1 MHGWQI
7 SHICGAYGDRD
18 DGARAHGIAPL
29 GAVLAVALALA
40 MLGVAAGAAAASDKV
55 YTVANYP
62 VEAAAEDAVVAKKQA
77 LAYGQ
82 QAAFRSL
89 LKRLMPVNAYSK
101 VKQFASVK
109 GEDLIDSFRVRS
121 ERNSSTEYIATYD
134 FTFRAKAI
142 RDMLRQKGI
151 PFTDEQAPV
160 TVVIPVWQGGTP
172 KDQAGWTAN
181 WKSLDLEYSLTPIRL
196 EALKKDTAPDLVAA
210 VAAGD
215 IGARRTLAA
224 QYKSERLLVAFASAD
239 AATGKLAVT
248 LAGTDPVGAFVLARQ
263 YRVDPAD
270 PGYTRELAAVVSLRI
285 IEGRWKAVHT
295 RGSSSL
301 GADANTVATFGGNG
315 ATELLI
321 SVEFRGM
328 AEWQEI
334 SRKLSATPGVEEL
347 DVAGLS
353 GRGARVTLRYTDGVE
368 RLVAELAQQGLS
380 LRSGGGG
387 LVLSLGR

>member
-1 MHGWQI
+1 M
-7 SHICGAYGDRD
+7 
-18 DGARAHGIAPL
+18 
-29 GAVLAVALALA
+29 AVAFIL
-40 MLGVAAGAAAASDKV
+40 LGLAAGAAAASDKV

-62 VEAAAEDAVVAKKQA
+62 VEAAADDAVAAKKQA

-82 QAAFRSL
+82 EAAFRSL
-89 LKRLMPVNAYSK
+89 LKRLMPVTAYSK
-101 VKQFASVK
+101 AKQFDQIKAA
-109 GEDLIDSFRVRS
+109 DLIDSFRVRS

-142 RDMLRQKGI
+142 RDMLRQRGI
-151 PFTDEQAPV
+151 AFTDEQAPL

-172 KDQAGWTAN
+172 KDQAGWAAN
-181 WKSLDLEYSLTPIRL
+181 WKSLDLEYSLTPIKL
-196 EALKKDTAPDLVAA
+196 ETLRKDIAPDLVEA

-224 QYKSERLLVAFASAD
+224 QHKTERLVVAFAGTD

-248 LAGTDPVGAFVLARQ
+248 LAGTDAVGAFILARQ

-270 PGYTRELAAVVSLRI
+270 PGYARELAAVVSLRV

-295 RGSSSL
+295 RGSTSL
-301 GADANTVATFGGNG
+301 GPKAGTVASLGGGG
-315 ATELLI
+315 ATDLLI

-353 GRGARVTLRYTDGVE
+353 GRGARVTLRYADGVE
-368 RLVAELAQQGLS
+368 RLAEELALQGLN
-380 LRSGGGG
+380 LRSSGGTW
-387 LVLSLGR
+387 VLSLGR

>member
-7 SHICGAYGDRD
+7 SHMGGAYGCRD
-18 DGARAHGIAPL
+18 GGARACGPASRV
-29 GAVLAVALALA
+29 AVVAVALAL
-40 MLGVAAGAAAASDKV
+40 LGLAAAGTAAASDKV

-62 VEAAAEDAVVAKKQA
+62 VEAAAEDAVAAKKSA

-89 LKRLMPVNAYSK
+89 LKRLMPVTAYSK
-101 VKQFASVK
+101 AKQFASVNAA
-109 GEDLIDSFRVRS
+109 DLIDSFRVRS

-160 TVVIPVWQGGTP
+160 TVVIPVWQEGTAR
-172 KDQAGWTAN
+172 DQAGWIAN
-181 WKSLDLEYSLTPIRL
+181 WKSLDLEYSLTPIKM
-196 EALKKDTAPDLVAA
+196 ETLKKDTAPDLVAA
-210 VAAGD
+210 VATGD

-224 QYKSERLLVAFASAD
+224 QYKTERLLVAFARTD
-239 AATGKLAVT
+239 TATGKLAVT
-248 LAGTDPVGAFVLARQ
+248 LAGTDAVGPFILTRQ

-270 PGYTRELAAVVSLRI
+270 AGYARELAAVVSLRI
-285 IEGRWKAVHT
+285 VEGRWKAVHT
-295 RGSSSL
+295 HGSTSL
-301 GADANTVATFGGNG
+301 GPDDTVTTLGASG
-315 ATELLI
+315 ATDLLI
-321 SVEFRGM
+321 SVEFRSM
-328 AEWQEI
+328 TEWQDI

-353 GRGARVTLRYTDGVE
+353 GRGARVTLRYADGVE
-368 RLVAELAQQGLS
+368 RLAAELAQQGLS
-380 LRSGGGG
+380 LRSSGGTW
-387 LVLSLGR
+387 VLSLGR